1 MTPVTDPA
9 TPPASPPTGWNPWK
23 VAPNSGFEVDDPNG
37 EVSLSQDDDANFL
50 VRTAFR
56 FSDEKVLSMLRRQIG
71 GDPAVAKAMVDVART
86 CPAWV
91 QANSSPDSKTDMA
104 SVPRFLRWFENTYG
118 LHTLAAIIHDR
129 LITDLGPNTGALN
142 SDTLSDRFFREMM
155 AACGVPLLKRWI
167 MWAAVAMRTRWAAG
181 GYRRVTLVVWL
192 LLATT
197 GIAAAVA
204 SVVALASASGLAFGS
219 SWPALAIVAVAMPFA
234 SAPLW
239 GRQYGASIVAA
250 GAALWI
256 LPPAVFAGAGYV
268 VYRGLEIMLDRVAGT
283 GGKRP
288 SA

>member
-1 MTPVTDPA
+1 MTPTTDPA
-9 TPPASPPTGWNPWK
+9 TPPASSPAGWNPWK

-56 FSDEKVLSMLRRQIG
+56 FSDEKVLSMLRKQIG
-71 GDPAVAKAMVDVART
+71 GDPAAATAMVDKART

-91 QANSSPDSKTDMA
+91 QASASPDSKTDMA

-197 GIAAAVA
+197 GIAASVA
-204 SVVALASASGLAFGS
+204 SIVAGASSSDAVLGLS
-219 SWPALAIVAVAMPFA
+219 SPALAVVAVAMPFA

-268 VYRGLEIMLDRVAGT
+268 VYRGLEILLDRVAGT

>member
-1 MTPVTDPA
+1 M
-9 TPPASPPTGWNPWK
+9 
-23 VAPNSGFEVDDPNG
+23 APNSGFEVDDSNG

-56 FSDEKVLSMLRRQIG
+56 FSDERVLSMLRRQIG
-71 GDPAVAKAMVDVART
+71 GDPAAGKAMVDKART

-91 QANSSPDSKTDMA
+91 HANASPDSKTDMA

-155 AACGVPLLKRWI
+155 AACGVPFLKRWI

-192 LLATT
+192 LLATI
-197 GIAAAVA
+197 GIAAAVG
-204 SVVALASASGLAFGS
+204 SVVALVSASGVVFGS
-219 SWPALAIVAVAMPFA
+219 SWSTLAFVAVVMPFA
-234 SAPLW
+234 SAALW

-256 LPPAVFAGAGYV
+256 LPPAVLAGAGYV
-268 VYRGLEIMLDRVAGT
+268 VYSALENLLDRVT
-283 GGKRP
+283 GGGAGSKR
-288 SA
+288 SAA